1 MIAHPERNEEVQA
14 RPERLRDFVDVGML
28 IQLTAASVD
37 GRLGRRPREASLLML
52 ELGLA
57 HLLASDAHAPSV
69 RAIGLSNAVES
80 IGDPELGRWLTEDVP
95 AALIASEPLPQR
107 PASVSPGRSRRA
119 KRR

>member
-1 MIAHPERNEEVQA
+1 MP
-14 RPERLRDFVDVGML
+14 RPERLRDFAVDDRDALV
-28 IQLTAASVD
+28 QLTAASVD
-37 GRLGRRPREASLLML
+37 GRLGRRPRETSLLML

-69 RAIGLSNAVES
+69 RAIRLSNAVES
-80 IGDPELGRWLTEDVP
+80 IGDPELGRWLTEECP
-95 AALIASEPLPQR
+95 PPSLPPEPLPQR